1 MLIPLTP
8 CYLFI
13 NMAEGFLW
21 LRWVTKG
28 SAEPQLGFFMLQGE
42 TSVLHP
48 TEGFGWSCR
57 NRSHLFIP
65 PGTTCTGALRAGGEA
80 GQNEDAGHGKRGS
93 RKERRGGRTG
103 GARRDRQPERGR
115 RWKEGVRGEA
125 RARELPLSLESGF
138 SDGNGG
144 VSSSPWTMAP
154 FAPLPAGTKER
165 EDAAGE
171 PRSAPP
177 APPGLL
183 PLSGRSRAA
192 RPGPAGHQNCLE
204 EC

>member
-1 MLIPLTP
+1 
-8 CYLFI
+8 
-13 NMAEGFLW
+13 MAEGFLW

-42 TSVLHP
+42 RSVLHP
-48 TEGFGWSCR
+48 TEGFGWRCR
-57 NRSHLFIP
+57 NCSHLFH
-65 PGTTCTGALRAGGEA
+65 PGQPARVLSELKEKGERMRMLGTERGGAG
-80 GQNEDAGHGKRGS
+80 
-93 RKERRGGRTG
+93 RRGEEEGQEGRG
-103 GARRDRQPERGR
+103 GTDSLSEGEG
-115 RWKEGVRGEA
+115 WKEGIRGEA

-165 EDAAGE
+165 EDAFGE

-177 APPGLL
+177 ARRGCRRCPGAAG
-183 PLSGRSRAA
+183 PLA
-192 RPGPAGHQNCLE
+192 RGPRGTKTALE